1 MSNDPLDVFN
11 NLDSKIGRHMK
22 EEKDFPGNT
31 APRNRGVVTPI
42 RIEHDWLKQLRSSE
56 YQVNGVTKRFYTV
69 GELGRALKRKAVTI
83 RSWEAKGWLPPAMFR
98 TPPPQG
104 EQLPGK
110 AVKGRRLYS
119 EAQVVF
125 LFEAAVRF
133 SIDDVHNPDWEGFRQ
148 HISDKYPRH

>member
-1 MSNDPLDVFN
+1 MSSDPLDVFN

-83 RSWEAKGWLPPAMFR
+83 SPSGCSVTPMR
-98 TPPPQG
+98 T
-104 EQLPGK
+104 
-110 AVKGRRLYS
+110 ASGRMYLLNWAS
-119 EAQVVF
+119 T
-125 LFEAAVRF
+125 
-133 SIDDVHNPDWEGFRQ
+133 
-148 HISDKYPRH
+148 